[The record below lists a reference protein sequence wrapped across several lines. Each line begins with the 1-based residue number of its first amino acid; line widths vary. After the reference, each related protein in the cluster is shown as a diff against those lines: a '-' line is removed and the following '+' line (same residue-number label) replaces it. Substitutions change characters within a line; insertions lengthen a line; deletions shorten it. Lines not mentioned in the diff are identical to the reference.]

1 MFLFNY
7 YYYYFSLKQLQNT
20 WSRIPS
26 KPRCLSDVCVFRSSL
41 VGEPAPRLQN
51 QPDRY
56 WPGDRVPDGRGLSL
70 QLHAQ
75 ALPDALPQSLWPKEG
90 EAGCNSIFSIPGRSR
105 VQQIWSV
112 AASLSERGKSDE
124 KAAVLPLLP
133 SAIKSV

>member
-1 MFLFNY
+1 MFLFN

-20 WSRIPS
+20 RSRIPS
-26 KPRCLSDVCVFRSSL
+26 KPPCLLDVCVFHSSL

-90 EAGCNSIFSIPGRSR
+90 EAGSNSISWLLGRSR
-105 VQQIWSV
+105 MQQIWSV
-112 AASLSERGKSDE
+112 AASLSARGKSDK